1 MDHQC
6 GACGEAGC
14 SGLCRANWCGPVWAS
29 VGGAEHPAARFTA
42 DWREELDAAQHGAFD
57 QGWDMGAAEVDRLR
71 RVLGDCWVVLK
82 GADMLTHDEL
92 CDELEVVLGGL
103 PAAHE
108 RRAANQRD
116 RLAHALRQIAAGML
130 DPVLIARAALAEV
143 ER

>member
-1 MDHQC
+1 MTHQC
-6 GACGEAGC
+6 GSCADAGC
-14 SGLCRANWCGPVWAS
+14 TGLCR
-29 VGGAEHPAARFTA
+29 E
-42 DWREELDAAQHGAFD
+42 
-57 QGWDMGAAEVDRLR
+57 AEVDRLR
-71 RVLGDCWVVLK
+71 RVLGEVWAVLK

-116 RLAHALRQIAAGML
+116 RLLHGIREALAELDDAGPKALKYAAQEL
-130 DPVLIARAALAEV
+130 QAALAEV